1 MDCSKRIFEK
11 GDILVEDSK
20 IIAIGNVESE
30 LIKSNVE
37 IIDAN
42 GKIIMPG
49 LVNTHVHL
57 SQQLARGLADDVDLL
72 TWLRK
77 RIWPYESNMDLEDSY
92 ISSLA
97 CCTELIRSGVT
108 TFCEAGGQEVDGM
121 GKAVEE
127 AGLRGILCRSTMDC
141 GDGLPLKWQE
151 TTEESLQNK

>member
-1 MDCSKRIFEK
+1 MDQILIKNGYIITMDSSKKIFEK
-11 GDILVEDSK
+11 SDILVEDSK

-77 RIWPYESNMDLEDSY
+77 RI
-92 ISSLA
+92 
-97 CCTELIRSGVT
+97 
-108 TFCEAGGQEVDGM
+108 
-121 GKAVEE
+121 
-127 AGLRGILCRSTMDC
+127 
-141 GDGLPLKWQE
+141 
-151 TTEESLQNK
+151 